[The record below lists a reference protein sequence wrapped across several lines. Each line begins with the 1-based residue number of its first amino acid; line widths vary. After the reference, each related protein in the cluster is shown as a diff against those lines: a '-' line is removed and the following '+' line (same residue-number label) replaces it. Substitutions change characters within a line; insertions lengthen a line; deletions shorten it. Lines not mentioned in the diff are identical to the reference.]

1 MCMNLMK
8 RIACVTATILICL
21 CFVPVYAQ
29 SYGTAVIDA
38 GDAGKLHLRTEPTSD
53 SASKG
58 LYFTGTEV
66 ICKSD
71 PNAEWVKVVVG
82 AQAGYMKSEYLKTKQ
97 EVQPVRSIRPYG
109 VVIVKDGANL
119 RHGPTINDEKIV
131 TMEYGEAFRVL
142 GETDG
147 HWYWVEYRDW
157 KGYVRSDL
165 IELRESDSADNLLCG
180 VWIHSNGDSDWR
192 TELTIHAD
200 LSFVSSYMDGAMEP
214 KIKYE
219 TKFYGRFSELEKID
233 ELTYRTKIIQLD
245 YIGELGV
252 QFVDG
257 VMIITNEP
265 AGIEKDAQYIL
276 YLPGTP
282 ESRLMDAERN
292 WPHESENGV
301 LTNAYL
307 CEESSGRGFSLVQ
320 KP

>member
-1 MCMNLMK
+1 MNWMK
-8 RIACVTATILICL
+8 RIACVTATIFTCL
-21 CFVPVYAQ
+21 CFVLAYAQ

-38 GDAGKLHLRTEPTSD
+38 GDTGKLHLRTEPSSD

-58 LYFTGTEV
+58 LYFSGTEV

-71 PNAEWVKVVVG
+71 PHAEWVKVLVG
-82 AQAGYMKSEYLKTKQ
+82 AHSGYMNSTYLKNETEGKL
-97 EVQPVRSIRPYG
+97 VQSAQPIG
-109 VVIVKDGANL
+109 VVISESGTNL
-119 RHGPTINDEKIV
+119 RHGPTINDGVVTTLSQGEIV
-131 TMEYGEAFRVL
+131 NVL
-142 GETDG
+142 GETSG
-147 HWYWVEYRDW
+147 HWYFVENKAW
-157 KGYVRSDL
+157 NGYIRSDL
-165 IELRESDSADNLLCG
+165 LELQARPLDSGVLTG
-180 VWIHSNGDSDWR
+180 VWLHSSGAGGWK

-200 LSFVSSYMDGAMEP
+200 RSFDGSYTDSEMGSN
-214 KIKYE
+214 IKYD

-233 ELTYRTKIIQLD
+233 ELTYRTKIVQLD

-252 QFVDG
+252 QFADG
-257 VMIITNEP
+257 VMIIANEP
-265 AGIEKDAQYIL
+265 AGVEKDAQYIL

>member
-1 MCMNLMK
+1 MNWMK
-8 RIACVTATILICL
+8 QIACVTATILICL
-21 CFVPVYAQ
+21 CFVSAYAQ

-38 GDAGKLHLRTEPTSD
+38 GDTGKLHLRTEPSSD

-58 LYFTGTEV
+58 LYFSGTEV

-71 PNAEWVKVVVG
+71 PHAEWVKVLVG
-82 AQAGYMKSEYLKTKQ
+82 AHSGYMNSTYLKTETEGKL
-97 EVQPVRSIRPYG
+97 VQSAQPIG
-109 VVIVKDGANL
+109 VVISESGANL
-119 RHGPTINDEKIV
+119 RHGPTINDGVVTTLSQGEIV
-131 TMEYGEAFRVL
+131 NVL
-142 GETDG
+142 GETSG
-147 HWYWVEYRDW
+147 HWYFVENKAW
-157 KGYVRSDL
+157 NGYIRSDL
-165 IELRESDSADNLLCG
+165 LELQARPLDSGVLTG
-180 VWIHSNGDSDWR
+180 VWNHSNGASPWR

-200 LSFVSSYMDGAMEP
+200 LSFVGGYTDGAMEP

-233 ELTYRTKIIQLD
+233 ELTYRTKIVQMD
-245 YIGELGV
+245 YIGEPGV

-257 VMIITNEP
+257 VMIIANEP
-265 AGIEKDAQYIL
+265 AGVEKDAQYIL